1 MSFFAATRSTS
12 IWPVPLSWSGGVR
25 ICTSMFTS
33 FTSKGMYCS
42 ASHCMLSWSSSWDMR
57 GMEIF
62 LMITLWPETPMA
74 TSRLFS
80 LYWVISWR
88 MASTIAVEF
97 IKAPSTMASGGRG
110 ATPNASRTYPRFA
123 SLSWTS
129 FTEEDPMS
137 SPSASLLFA
146 IDLPSR
152 LAGTLP
158 CRYRSYNKSTYPHLP
173 ADYLPTTTE
182 FHECSLPVAA
192 PVAPPSEQLPR
203 VLQREPERE
212 EDLALGVQPAVIPR
226 LDAIDGRLRH
236 PRLACE
242 LRLRHQL
249 LLPEPLDVVH
259 AP

>member
-1 MSFFAATRSTS
+1 
-12 IWPVPLSWSGGVR
+12 
-25 ICTSMFTS
+25 MFTS
-33 FTSKGMYCS
+33 FTSNGMYCS
-42 ASHCMLSWSSSWDMR
+42 ASHWMLSSSSSWVMR

-62 LMITLWPETPMA
+62 LMMTLWPETPIA

-80 LYWVISWR
+80 LYWVMSWR

-97 IKAPSTMASGGRG
+97 IKAPSTMASGGSG
-110 ATPNASRTYPRFA
+110 ATPNASRTYPRLA

-146 IDLPSR
+146 ISLPSR

-158 CRYRSYNKSTYPHLP
+158 FLYQTSNKLPYLHLP
-173 ADYLPTTTE
+173 AAHLPTTTE
-182 FHECSLPVAA
+182 IHGCLLTVAMPVAV
-192 PVAPPSEQLPR
+192 PVAPASEQFPR
-203 VLQREPERE
+203 VLHREPERE
-212 EDLALGVQPAVIPR
+212 KDLALGLQPAVLAR
-226 LDAIDGRLRH
+226 LDAVDRRLRH
-236 PRLACE
+236 SRLARE
-242 LRLRHQL
+242 LRLGHQL